1 MSKRVEKEEITTT
14 AGGTAVNR
22 SLLSIDYAS
31 RSSNFPA
38 ECWINQKYR
47 KPGNQ

>member
-14 AGGTAVNR
+14 AGGTTVNR

-31 RSSNFPA
+31 RSLNSLA
-38 ECWINQKYR
+38 GCWINQKYR
-47 KPGNQ
+47 EPGNQ